1 MSLPISQSARNPQPH
16 DALCPELDPRI
27 PEIVATQD
35 GPMGGREQ
43 ITSAHSSLCQA
54 KGDFPRAASP

>member
-16 DALCPELDPRI
+16 DALRPELDPRI

-43 ITSAHSSLCQA
+43 ITSA
-54 KGDFPRAASP
+54 